1 MLLCT
6 NNSILVNVKPPGL
19 TIVTNQWLKPTS
31 HSGEGLRVQPTVVTS
46 EHESWRVERQTHNV
60 WLLCCRTRQDCSLTV
75 ISAMLWT
82 ASPHSLRNF
91 ILEVSKKKEKWRQW
105 VPQLLNRTPGD
116 LEAFLTCSCSIPAAA
131 ALCVCA
137 ATARSSDTG
146 EPLRPS
152 PGQRNGLKGNHKK
165 SSWGSVSHTN
175 ILLSK

>member
-1 MLLCT
+1 MNPDVWRDKLTTCDSSAVGRGRTAVWRWSVRCCERLLHT
-6 NNSILVNVKPPGL
+6 LSA
-19 TIVTNQWLKPTS
+19 TS
-31 HSGEGLRVQPTVVTS
+31 
-46 EHESWRVERQTHNV
+46 SWKCQKR
-60 WLLCCRTRQDCSLTV
+60 
-75 ISAMLWT
+75 
-82 ASPHSLRNF
+82 
-91 ILEVSKKKEKWRQW
+91 KEKWRQW

-165 SSWGSVSHTN
+165 SIMRQFVTHKHPVRHECDQNSYLGETVICNNFKSGWDDRR
-175 ILLSK
+175 LCCRKE